1 MNKMMSTKIKINTLK
16 DENNSKYLDKTY
28 NDAST
33 MSDDF
38 LDEVHI
44 MDLSKEI
51 TKKATSN
58 PEFLKLW
65 NESENEYELLFQVI
79 GLRKMNNLSQKDLA
93 KLTGTRQE
101 VISRMESRKNSPS
114 LANFCKIVN
123 SLGYELKIE
132 KKD

>member
-1 MNKMMSTKIKINTLK
+1 MMNTMIKLNTIK
-16 DENNSKYLDKTY
+16 NANNSKRLDDTNIC
-28 NDAST
+28 NDT
-33 MSDDF
+33 IHSDDF

-44 MDLSKEI
+44 MDLTKEI
-51 TKKATSN
+51 SKKAASN

-79 GLRKMNNLSQKDLA
+79 GLRKKNHLSQKDLA
-93 KLTGTRQE
+93 MLTGTRQE

-114 LANFCKIVN
+114 LASFCKIVN

-132 KKD
+132 KKS